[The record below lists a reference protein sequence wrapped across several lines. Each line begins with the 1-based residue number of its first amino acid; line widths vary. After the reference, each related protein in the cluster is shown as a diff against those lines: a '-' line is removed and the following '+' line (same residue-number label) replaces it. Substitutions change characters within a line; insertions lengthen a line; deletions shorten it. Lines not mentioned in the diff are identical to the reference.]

1 MSFLNS
7 LKNLLEHIGSAI
19 VSALGYATTRGLSDA
34 VINAAVGFVK
44 EAVTAENSV
53 LNNKE
58 KRAYVVDKLIGVF
71 HLPESIANLA
81 VELAVQAVKAEAAKI
96 PTR

>member
-1 MSFLNS
+1 M
-7 LKNLLEHIGSAI
+7 NLVKAITDFAKHLGS
-19 VSALGYATTRGLSDA
+19 VVLSALGHATLGGLTDS
-34 VINAAVGFVK
+34 VVNAAVGYVK

-58 KRAYVVDKLIGVF
+58 KREFVVQKLIGVF